1 MAASCTEHA
10 QPVVMTEQQ
19 LKSLIKAAILE
30 LLEERRDLFR
40 DLLREALLDE
50 AGATHPVA
58 DGERAD
64 EAAKREEILKLIGT
78 TI

>member
-1 MAASCTEHA
+1 
-10 QPVVMTEQQ
+10 MTEEQ

-40 DLLREALLDE
+40 DLLREALLEE
-50 AGATHPVA
+50 AGVTRSVA
-58 DGERAD
+58 DGERAE

>member
-1 MAASCTEHA
+1 MTASCTEHA

-50 AGATHPVA
+50 AGVTRPVE
-58 DGERAD
+58 DGERAE

>member
-1 MAASCTEHA
+1 
-10 QPVVMTEQQ
+10 MTEQQ

-50 AGATHPVA
+50 AGATRSVE
-58 DGERAD
+58 DGERA
-64 EAAKREEILKLIGT
+64 EQAAKREEILKLIGT